1 MIFYVNDDD
10 EMSSSDFFI
19 VEKIF
24 CCLSKMKLFLI
35 LLKNLAFI
43 VFIFGDLS
51 ETQLNSKWVTSQ
63 LPSIWTLQ
71 IQI

>member
-24 CCLSKMKLFLI
+24 CFLSKMKLFLI
-35 LLKNLAFI
+35 LLKNLAVI
-43 VFIFGDLS
+43 VFILVIS
-51 ETQLNSKWVTSQ
+51 LKLN
-63 LPSIWTLQ
+63 
-71 IQI
+71 